1 MVSYKFFPYCVA
13 ALSPFT
19 TPAQGMY
26 GGPMHLYHAAS
37 IVPFVSD
44 GRHLSVTVGVF
55 SLIHIHYAILEYS
68 NLELSGRIGRL
79 V

>member
-1 MVSYKFFPYCVA
+1 MA

-55 SLIHIHYAILEYS
+55 SLIYIMQFLNIVIWNKVEGLA
-68 NLELSGRIGRL
+68 G
-79 V
+79 